1 MAARDKTT
9 IRLSVNGTR
18 TLLSRSS
25 EQKNST
31 LGSNHPTFTPAIDV
45 RPIPA
50 NIEAMRNDKVQ
61 RWQEE
66 EEGAE
71 ELRPI

>member
-9 IRLSVNGTR
+9 VCLSVNGTR

-31 LGSNHPTFTPAIDV
+31 LGSNHPTFTPAIGV

-50 NIEAMRNDKVQ
+50 DIEAMRNDKVQ

-66 EEGAE
+66 EEGAKE
-71 ELRPI
+71 FHPI